1 MDKFPE
7 KENINE
13 EEEFS
18 TIFSDPEQ
26 HKTVVQKNGNK
37 KRLKTVI
44 TALVAVAV
52 LVSGTFAVVKL
63 IPKKTDD
70 TNTPA
75 LEEIE
80 VLSQSN
86 ADYKNVTVKNKNGS
100 FKFYS
105 VVTKAEDKESEDTVD
120 WYMDGYDKAV
130 VNTSSI
136 SQIVSS
142 LTEISASRE
151 ITEKTLEECGLEN
164 PVAKADI
171 VTQDNGKFSVLIGN
185 KSPDNSGVYLKLSTK
200 DTIYLIPDSIDT
212 ILTFTELDLANA
224 DALEG
229 LKLSDKYSSY
239 TSEGTLS
246 SFDSLTVSGKNF
258 EKPVVIEANTDHAL
272 ASYMPYIITSP
283 TKRAAENNED
293 LFALFSS
300 GVTVSGAY
308 SFDVS
313 SSTLSSLGLDNPDFV
328 ATIKILD
335 FTYTYKFKLQSD
347 GDYAVIGDDSVM
359 VKKVSADSCKYLG
372 YSTTDFYSTLVFMES
387 IENISNL
394 TLKTAD
400 KTYSFDITKN
410 AESEDDDD
418 QFLITYEG
426 KNDIK
431 SSEFQTFYRFCISLM
446 CSDFTTDTFDADE
459 ALSITYT
466 YKDKS
471 ITPVKISF
479 KKASATKY
487 QYTIDGTAM
496 GKINASEFI
505 KVDKYLQQLI
515 SGKTVTFNWF
525 LKIAKNSRYNSAV
538 FYIKD
543 KNLY

>member
-1 MDKFPE
+1 MNNFPE
-7 KENINE
+7 NENVKEQ
-13 EEEFS
+13 EEFS
-18 TIFSDPEQ
+18 TVFSDPMQ
-26 HKTVVQKNGNK
+26 HKTVVKKDGNK
-37 KRLKTVI
+37 KRLKIVI
-44 TALVAVAV
+44 TALVLVAV

-63 IPKKTDD
+63 IPEKQDD
-70 TNTPA
+70 TSTPTF
-75 LEEIE
+75 EEIE
-80 VLSQSN
+80 VLSQSDS
-86 ADYKNVTVKNKNGS
+86 DYKTVTVKNQNGS

-105 VVTKAEDKESEDTVD
+105 VVTKAEDEEMQDTVN
-120 WYMDGYDKAV
+120 WYMDGYDESV
-130 VNTSSI
+130 LNTSSI
-136 SQIVSS
+136 SQIINA

-151 ITEKTLEECGLEN
+151 ISEKTAAECGLEN
-164 PVAKADI
+164 PIIESEI
-171 VTQDNGKFSVLIGN
+171 VTQDDARFSVLIGD
-185 KSPDNSGVYLKLSTK
+185 KSPDNSGVYLKLSTN

-212 ILTFTELDLANA
+212 ILDFTALDMANT

-239 TSEGTLS
+239 TSEGTLA

-258 EKPVVIEANTDHAL
+258 EKPVVIEANTDDAL
-272 ASYMPYIITSP
+272 ATYMPYLITSP
-283 TKRAAENNED
+283 TKRVAENNED

-300 GVTVSGAY
+300 GATVSGAY

-313 SSTLSSLGLDNPDFV
+313 SSTINALGLNDPDFV
-328 ATIKILD
+328 ATIKIQD
-335 FTYTYKFKLQSD
+335 FSYTYKFKLQSD

-359 VKKVSADSCKYLG
+359 VKKVSVDSCKYLG
-372 YSTTDFYSTLVFMES
+372 YSTTDFYSAWVFMES

-400 KTYSFDITKN
+400 KTYSFDITEN

-418 QFLITYEG
+418 TFLITYEG

-446 CSDFTTDTFDADE
+446 CSDFTTDTVETDE

-466 YKDKS
+466 YKDETV
-471 ITPVKISF
+471 TPVTISF

-487 QYTIDGTAM
+487 QYSLNGTAM

-505 KVDKYLQQLI
+505 KVDKYLQQLV
-515 SGKTVTFNWF
+515 SGKTVT
-525 LKIAKNSRYNSAV
+525 YN
-538 FYIKD
+538 
-543 KNLY
+543 